1 MEASGNA
8 VSGKWSSAIKQRTG
22 KVKKKKRLKEKME
35 ILGATFCFPIS
46 VVHRKFEK
54 TYLMVKKF
62 IFRTAFTVFG
72 FYVGSSC
79 ENY

>member
-1 MEASGNA
+1 MQYLENGA
-8 VSGKWSSAIKQRTG
+8 QRLNREQERL
-22 KVKKKKRLKEKME
+22 KKKRLKEKME

>member
-35 ILGATFCFPIS
+35 ILGATSCFPIS
-46 VVHRKFEK
+46 VVHRKFEE
-54 TYLMVKKF
+54 TYLMVKIYFQNCLYCVWFLSRKQL
-62 IFRTAFTVFG
+62 
-72 FYVGSSC
+72 
-79 ENY
+79 